1 MSDTDSAP
9 WTVGRLLTW
18 TAEYFAKRGGESPRL
33 DAEVLLAHARG
44 CKRIE
49 LYTAF
54 DDQPKPEVRDAF
66 KALVKRRAAGEPVAY
81 LVGRREFYSIEL
93 EVTPDV
99 LIPRPETELLVIA
112 ALDWLKAREIKE
124 PRVADVGTGS
134 GAVAVAIAKHSAG
147 SAVTAIDKSPS
158 ALAIAAQNA
167 KRHRLDGKI
176 AFVESDLFASVE
188 AGQRFDVIASNPPYV
203 TTGELMGLDPG
214 VRDYEPKLALD
225 GGPEGVTVI
234 EPLLRQSVERLKP
247 GGAVFVEVGP
257 AIAGRVERLVAETPG
272 LDPLPTQKDLAGHDR
287 IVGAVRR

>member
-1 MSDTDSAP
+1 MSDQDTAP

-18 TAEYFAKRGGESPRL
+18 TAEYFVKRGGDSPRL

-54 DDQPKPEVRDAF
+54 DDEPKPEVRDAF

-81 LVGRREFYSIEL
+81 LVGRREFYSLEL

-112 ALDWLKAREIKE
+112 ALDWLKAQGLKQAQ
-124 PRVADVGTGS
+124 VADVGTGS
-134 GAVAVAIAKHSAG
+134 GAVAVAIAKHYAG
-147 SAVTAIDKSPS
+147 ASVTAIDKSPA
-158 ALAIAAQNA
+158 ALEVAARNA
-167 KRHRLDGKI
+167 KRHKLDGKI
-176 AFVESDLFASVE
+176 HFVESDLFASVDPK
-188 AGQRFDVIASNPPYV
+188 QTFDAIASNPPYV

-214 VRDYEPKLALD
+214 VRDFEPKLALD

-234 EPLLRQSVERLKP
+234 EPLLRQSAQRLKP
-247 GGAVFVEVGP
+247 GGVVFIEVGP
-257 AIAGRVERLVAETPG
+257 AIAGRVERLVSQTPG
-272 LDPLPTQKDLAGHDR
+272 LKPLPTQKDLAGHDR
-287 IVGAVRR
+287 IVGAERA